1 MHDQRSRP
9 ERDPSIGYLGNFL
22 TYPVHEGSRKEHIVG
37 QLAIHLT
44 RPHVKPAVHL
54 VLSRHEVIPEST
66 RNPLPLSSSSVLR
79 EPHREIR
86 LTREGFGGQQT
97 NHVSQITVGEANSR
111 LTPTQDVQV
120 FGVGDVMYLTV
131 LVRKV
136 VVMSG
141 MLWPEPLRVRVI
153 ELSVPSRYFVE
164 RIRTEGCYF
173 PSSGNRRMKVGSG
186 RSTLRAAGVVPVASD
201 RVRPV
206 EVAGG
211 WIERLTGCSVAPMLT
226 SPVEVDA
233 GDRVEGV
240 AGDLV
245 PHQRHVL
252 ELEDVTLVW

>member
-9 ERDPSIGYLGNFL
+9 ERDPSIGDLGNLL
-22 TYPVHEGSRKEHIVG
+22 TGPAHEGCRKEHIVG
-37 QLAIHLT
+37 QVAIHLT
-44 RPHVKPAVHL
+44 RPHVIPAEQPVVSL
-54 VLSRHEVIPEST
+54 HEVIPEST

-206 EVAGG
+206 EVAGCRVQG
-211 WIERLTGCSVAPMLT
+211 LAGHPLSEVHTI
-226 SPVEVDA
+226 PVEVDA
-233 GDRVEGV
+233 RNGVESM

-252 ELEDVTLVW
+252 ELVCLM